1 MVRLKLFLLGP
12 PRLELDGAPIKLER
26 RKATALLAYLLVNQ
40 QSYSRNSLAALFWPD
55 YDQRRARAALRR
67 TLATLKQAR
76 LTPWLQIGREVI
88 GPKPAWPAWIDANH
102 FRQLSR
108 CHKTTPE
115 LQASCLASLVE
126 AVALYQAD
134 FMAGFVLRGA
144 PEFDTWQRFQAE
156 DLRRSLAEILAQL
169 IHYYQR
175 HDAPATAIQ
184 YSQRWLESD
193 PVNEAAHREL
203 MQLYRQSGQRS
214 EALRQYQNCTQI
226 LQQKLGAAPARETT
240 ALYEQIAQ
248 ELPDPPHK
256 ITIKANLKDQAK
268 PEQPPKSDQ
277 LGLASRLHN
286 FPALPHPFIGR
297 QTELA
302 QVAVRLANPTCRLL
316 TLTGPGGI
324 GKTWLA
330 IQAAAAQHLAFT
342 DGVYFVPLAS
352 VSSPDFLIPTLAE
365 SLKLTLDG
373 GEALLPQLLN
383 LLRQKQILLVAD
395 NFEHLVRKANL
406 LNTILE
412 QCPQIKILV
421 TSQERLNL
429 QGEWLF
435 EVKGMDYPSDP
446 AADQLER
453 YGAVA
458 LFLQRAYQVSSAF
471 VLAEAEKPALVRIC
485 QLMDGNPL
493 GIELAASWV
502 RLLSCRE
509 ICQEIEQIY
518 ASRARLDFL
527 TTPLRDIPKRHQNLR
542 GVFEY
547 SWQLL
552 SNEEKNLFR
561 RLAVFRGGAR
571 REAIEWVTGSSL
583 ESIVALADKSLLAR
597 SSSGRYE
604 LHELLRQFAAE
615 KLAELAEEASL
626 VQQRHCFYYAAF
638 LQQRSARLKGA
649 TQQETLAEIA
659 REMENIRAAW
669 RWAISR
675 DKIDIFEPG
684 LESLWYFY
692 SMYSGFQEG
701 IEMFGR
707 ALACLR
713 SARPG
718 EDEHP
723 SLTLQ
728 ARILTYLGWFY
739 LRQGLYVQAQDLL
752 EQSISILKQL
762 HDPENLAAPLHHLGI
777 LAGEVGEAAEA
788 VRLLQEGLALFR
800 QVNNRWGT
808 AWSLSSLAYHLSELD
823 PRQTGTARALLQ
835 ESLALYHAIGNK
847 QGIAIALNNLGHI
860 AYQEGDY
867 PAARRLLQE
876 SLALRREVGFPRG
889 IAVALNQLG
898 HISSAL
904 GDDDICKR
912 YYYEALRIAHD
923 IQTLPL
929 TLEALGGLAM
939 PLARE
944 GKTGRAA
951 ELLALVL
958 AHPSST
964 KETRNRATELLR
976 QLKLDLPGRE
986 KARARG
992 INQVSLRELEVL
1004 VASILGESNNN
1015 NLVI

>member
-1 MVRLKLFLLGP
+1 MVKLKLFLLGP

-26 RKATALLAYLLVNQ
+26 RKAAALLAYLLVNQ
-40 QSYSRNSLAALFWPD
+40 QSYSRNSLAAMFWPD

-67 TLATLKQAR
+67 TLATLKQAG

-88 GPKPAWPAWIDANH
+88 GPKPAWIDANQ

-108 CHKTTPE
+108 CHQTPPE
-115 LQASCLASLVE
+115 LEASCLASLVE

-134 FMAGFVLRGA
+134 FMAGFTLRDS
-144 PEFDTWQRFQAE
+144 PEFDAWQRFQAE
-156 DLRRSLAEILAQL
+156 DLRRGLAEMLVRL

-175 HDAPATAIQ
+175 QDAPATAID
-184 YSQRWLESD
+184 YCRRWLESD

-214 EALRQYQNCTQI
+214 EALRQYHSCAQI
-226 LQQKLGAAPARETT
+226 LQQRLGAAPARETT

-248 ELPDPPHK
+248 ELPEASPK
-256 ITIKANLKDQAK
+256 ITPALNLQDQAK
-268 PEQPPKSDQ
+268 PEQLSRPDQ
-277 LGLASRLHN
+277 PDPANRLHN
-286 FPALPHPFIGR
+286 FPALPSSFIGR
-297 QTELA
+297 QIELA
-302 QVAVRLANPTCRLL
+302 EITARLANPACRLL

-324 GKTWLA
+324 GKTRLA
-330 IQAAAAQHLAFT
+330 IQAAAAQQPAFA
-342 DGVYFVPLAS
+342 GGIYFVPLAP

-373 GEALLPQLLN
+373 GAALLPQLLN
-383 LLRQKQILLVAD
+383 LLRQKQILLVVD

-406 LNTILE
+406 LNTLLE
-412 QCPQIKILV
+412 QCPEIKILV

-435 EVKGMDYPSDP
+435 EVKGMDYPGNP
-446 AADQLER
+446 AVNQLER

-458 LFLQRAYQVSSAF
+458 LFLQRAYQVSSTF
-471 VLAEAEKPALVRIC
+471 FLAEAERPALVRIC

-518 ASRARLDFL
+518 ASQARLDFL
-527 TTPLRDIPKRHQNLR
+527 TTPLRDIPTRHQNLR

-552 SNEEKNLFR
+552 SNEEKSLFR
-561 RLAVFRGGAR
+561 HLAVFRGGAQ
-571 REAIEWVTGSSL
+571 REAIEWVTGTSL
-583 ESIVALADKSLLAR
+583 ELIVALVDKSLLAR
-597 SSSGRYE
+597 SRSGRYE

-615 KLAELAEEASL
+615 KLAELAEEANL
-626 VQQRHCFYYAAF
+626 VQQRHCLYYAAL

-649 TQQETLAEIA
+649 GQQETLAEIA

-669 RWAISR
+669 RWAISQDR
-675 DKIDIFEPG
+675 IDIFGPG

-701 IEMFGR
+701 IETFGR

-713 SARPG
+713 TPG
-718 EDEHP
+718 SEERERE

-739 LRQGLYVQAQDLL
+739 LRQGLYAQAQDLL
-752 EQSISILKQL
+752 KQSISLLNRL
-762 HDPENLAAPLHHLGI
+762 HDREHLAAPLHHLGI

-788 VRLLQEGLALFR
+788 VRLLQEGLAIFR
-800 QVNNRWGT
+800 QVDNRWGT

-835 ESLALYHAIGNK
+835 ESLALYQAIGNK

-904 GDDDICKR
+904 GDFDICKR
-912 YYYEALRIAHD
+912 YYYEALRIARD

-939 PLARE
+939 PLIQE
-944 GKTGRAA
+944 GKTGRAT

-964 KETRNRATELLR
+964 KESRDRATALLA
-976 QLKLDLPGRE
+976 QLETPLEAGPGWPQP
-986 KARARG
+986 
-992 INQVSLRELEVL
+992 QVSLKKLEGL
-1004 VASILGESNNN
+1004 VEAMLEEAIQQ
-1015 NLVI
+1015 V